1 MKSDHAAYLSLAI
14 DAKDEHK
21 KLKAKNMDTINQE
34 KQRKLD
40 INAQFWHSIKHVVF
54 LIACAA
60 LAVYTL
66 IHFA

>member
-1 MKSDHAAYLSLAI
+1 MKSDYAAHLSLVH
-14 DAKDEHK
+14 DSQDERK

-34 KQRKLD
+34 KQRKRD
-40 INAQFWHSIKHVVF
+40 INAQFWHSIKHVVL

-60 LAVYTL
+60 LAIYTL

>member
-14 DAKDEHK
+14 DAKDERK
-21 KLKAKNMDTINQE
+21 KLKAKNMDTIEKE
-34 KQRKLD
+34 KQHKRD
-40 INAQFWHSIKHVVF
+40 INAQFWRSIKHVVL